1 MFKKDSA
8 KVNNQQQETF
18 KVPSYGNM
26 KIDEAKG
33 KHPTLKCRLLGANKA
48 SNQSHYHPD
57 QNRHG

>member
-8 KVNNQQQETF
+8 KVSSQQQETH

-33 KHPTLKCRLLGANKA
+33 IALIDCRL
-48 SNQSHYHPD
+48 P
-57 QNRHG
+57 